1 MPYAAYKIKPVVTK
15 EFKTGIAT
23 IMRFKISF
31 DIHKTK
37 YNAGLVLSKGKTGL
51 SLLLLSI
58 FGAVLVQF
66 LLMPVL
72 CRAQVVKNPD
82 KIQRDDISKIS
93 PDRYFNEAY
102 QRYKEKDLDAAVELF
117 KMAIVDNPD
126 NFMAYFYLSNIY
138 LERKMFEQAESIMS
152 VASHI
157 KLNASD
163 AEKAFAEN
171 GVSMSET
178 EIIRYKQSARFNYKE
193 ALKLLSDGQWHE
205 AVKLLQN
212 ASNMEPDNE
221 LYIVKIAEVFHDMQ
235 NISKARSYFKK
246 VLAINPDNQTAL
258 KKLAKI
264 YHNNKEYAGANE
276 LYTRLY
282 KLSGE
287 QKYLSLMNECSEKE
301 NRSVRE
307 SISVVLK
314 RRGRSIFVDMGYN
327 DGLQMGDTIT
337 KRLLVYRS
345 KNNSEIKDPRSTK
358 VIGYERPVIV
368 GELLVTRIENDYCEA
383 LISNETNGGIMIGDE
398 VRWKE

>member
-1 MPYAAYKIKPVVTK
+1 MQHAYKIKPVVTK
-15 EFKTGIAT
+15 DKTGIAT

-31 DIHKTK
+31 DIHKIK
-37 YNAGLVLSKGKTGL
+37 YNAGPVLPKDETGL
-51 SLLLLSI
+51 SLLLFSI
-58 FGAVLVQF
+58 FFAVLVQF

-102 QRYKEKDLDAAVELF
+102 QRYKEKDFDAAVELF

-138 LERKMFEQAESIMS
+138 LERKMYEQAESIMS

-235 NISKARSYFKK
+235 NISKARAYFKK

-264 YHNNKEYAGANE
+264 YHNDKEYAGANG

-301 NRSVRE
+301 SKSARE
-307 SISVVLK
+307 FISVVLK

>member
-1 MPYAAYKIKPVVTK
+1 MIMSFIINFDVNKIKNRAC
-15 EFKTGIAT
+15 F
-23 IMRFKISF
+23 
-31 DIHKTK
+31 
-37 YNAGLVLSKGKTGL
+37 LLSKGKTVL
-51 SLLLLSI
+51 SMLLTSI
-58 FGAVLVQF
+58 FLAALA
-66 LLMPVL
+66 LLFAPVVCL
-72 CRAQVVKNPD
+72 AQVDKNPD
-82 KIQRDDISKIS
+82 KIMRDDISRIS

-102 QRYKEKDLDAAVELF
+102 QRYEEKDLDAAIELF

-138 LERKMFEQAESIMS
+138 LERKMYEQAESIMS

-193 ALKLLSDGQWHE
+193 ALKLLTDGQWHE

-221 LYIVKIAEVFHDMQ
+221 LYIVKIAEVFHDMK
-235 NISKARSYFKK
+235 NISKARAYFKK

-258 KKLAKI
+258 KKLARI
-264 YHNNKEYAGANE
+264 YHNDKEYSGANE

-301 NRSVRE
+301 SRSARD
-307 SISVVLK
+307 SHSVVLK
-314 RRGRSIFVDMGYN
+314 RRGRNVFVDTGYN

-345 KNNSEIKDPRSTK
+345 KSNSEIKDPRSTK

>member
-1 MPYAAYKIKPVVTK
+1 MNFNIN
-15 EFKTGIAT
+15 
-23 IMRFKISF
+23 F
-31 DIHKTK
+31 DICKVK
-37 YNAGLVLSKGKTGL
+37 NNSCRVLLSVKIFLPVLSI
-51 SLLLLSI
+51 I
-58 FGAVLVQF
+58 FAVLAQF
-66 LLMPVL
+66 FFLYGV
-72 CRAQVVKNPD
+72 CGAQVDKNTD
-82 KIQRDDISKIS
+82 KIRPDDISKIS
-93 PDRYFNEAY
+93 PDRYFTEAY
-102 QRYKEKDLDAAVELF
+102 QRYKEKDFDAAIELF

-138 LERKMFEQAESIMS
+138 LEQKMYEQAESIMK

-157 KLNASD
+157 KINASD

-171 GVSMSET
+171 GVAMSET

-212 ASNMEPDNE
+212 ASNMEPDNQ

-235 NISKARSYFKK
+235 NVTKARAYFKK
-246 VLAINPDNQTAL
+246 ALAINPDNQTAL
-258 KKLAKI
+258 KKLARI
-264 YHNNKEYAGANE
+264 YHNNRQYSAANE

-301 NRSVRE
+301 SHGARE
-307 SISVVLK
+307 TLNMILK
-314 RRGRSIFVDMGYN
+314 RRGRNVFVDMGYN
-327 DGLQMGDTIT
+327 NGLQMGDTIT
-337 KRLLVYRS
+337 KKLIVYRS
-345 KNNSEIKDPRSTK
+345 KNNSEIKDPRTTK

-383 LISNETNGGIMIGDE
+383 LISSELNGGIMIGDE

>member
-1 MPYAAYKIKPVVTK
+1 MPFAFKIKPVVTK

-31 DIHKTK
+31 DIHKINN
-37 YNAGLVLSKGKTGL
+37 NAGCVLSKDKTFL

-58 FGAVLVQF
+58 FLAVLVQF
-66 LLMPVL
+66 LLMPGF
-72 CRAQVVKNPD
+72 CDAQVNKNAN
-82 KIQRDDISKIS
+82 KLERDDISKIS

-102 QRYKEKDLDAAVELF
+102 QRFKEKDFDTAIELF

-138 LERKMFEQAESIMS
+138 LERKMYEQAESIMS

-163 AEKAFAEN
+163 AKKAFAGN
-171 GVSMSET
+171 GVAMSET

-193 ALKLLSDGQWHE
+193 ALKLLADGQWHE
-205 AVKLLQN
+205 AVNLLQN
-212 ASNMEPDNE
+212 ASNMEPANE

-235 NISKARSYFKK
+235 NISKARAYFKK

-258 KKLAKI
+258 KKLARI
-264 YHNNKEYAGANE
+264 YHKNKEYEGANE

-282 KLSGE
+282 KLSGD

-301 NRSVRE
+301 SRSARE

-314 RRGRSIFVDMGYN
+314 RRGRNIFVDMGYN

>member
-1 MPYAAYKIKPVVTK
+1 MSIN
-15 EFKTGIAT
+15 
-23 IMRFKISF
+23 ISF
-31 DIHKTK
+31 DIHKIK
-37 YNAGLVLSKGKTGL
+37 NNASYILSKAKTILQVLSI
-51 SLLLLSI
+51 I
-58 FGAVLVQF
+58 FAVFAQF
-66 LLMPVL
+66 FFLHGH
-72 CRAQVVKNPD
+72 CGAQVNKNTD

-102 QRYKEKDLDAAVELF
+102 QRYKEKDLDAAIELF

-138 LERKMFEQAESIMS
+138 LERKMYEQAESIMS

-163 AEKAFAEN
+163 AEKAFAGSGGTMN
-171 GVSMSET
+171 ET

-235 NISKARSYFKK
+235 NISKARAYFKK
-246 VLAINPDNQTAL
+246 VLAINPDNQMAL
-258 KKLAKI
+258 KKLARI
-264 YHNNKEYAGANE
+264 YHADKEYAGANE
-276 LYTRLY
+276 LYNRLY

-301 NRSVRE
+301 NRGARE
-307 SISVVLK
+307 SLSVILK
-314 RRGRSIFVDMGYN
+314 RRGRSVFVDMGYN
-327 DGLQMGDTIT
+327 KGLQMGDTIT

-358 VIGYERPVIV
+358 VIGYERPVIA